1 MHSGFPPPDDDLRDW
16 FKKQAS
22 ATSYEETE
30 VAKMLHGFTCSLLTV
45 LLDHLKDIE
54 SKEHLEEAKSGKCS
68 EYPAI
73 RSQTTC

>member
-1 MHSGFPPPDDDLRDW
+1 MHSGFPPPDNDLRDW
-16 FKKQAS
+16 FQKQTG

-30 VAKMLHGFTCSLLTV
+30 GETLHDFTCSLLTV

-68 EYPAI
+68 DYPAI
-73 RSQTTC
+73 CSQTTC